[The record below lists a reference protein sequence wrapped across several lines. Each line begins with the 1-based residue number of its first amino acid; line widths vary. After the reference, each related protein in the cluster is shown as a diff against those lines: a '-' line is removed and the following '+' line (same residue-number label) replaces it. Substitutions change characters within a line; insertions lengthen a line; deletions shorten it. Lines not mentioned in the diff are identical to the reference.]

1 MRTQKKIHL
10 SLKNFKKCK
19 FILAFNYNF
28 WYNINAL
35 AKKSVK

>member
-1 MRTQKKIHL
+1 MRTKKKFHL
-10 SLKNFKKCK
+10 SLKILKKCK
-19 FILAFNYNF
+19 FILAFSLNF